1 MKDGCFPRCPSFP
14 PSSPPG
20 NILEKLLCST
30 PSGIKEKGKSN
41 KGLGGMELNQSG
53 MPSGL
58 PLVHLHPT
66 LVVEQGGMS
75 KMPSSVRDRLSLS
88 REGKLQW
95 KACLHTHLEQGG
107 TPPVERRHSHGCS
120 FFLSYRWEL
129 TVPEPLF

>member
-53 MPSGL
+53 MPSAL
-58 PLVHLHPT
+58 PLVHLHSAS
-66 LVVEQGGMS
+66 VEELGEKS
-75 KMPSSVRDRLSLS
+75 KAPALVRDRLSLTS
-88 REGKLQW
+88 ESFGGKSIY
-95 KACLHTHLEQGG
+95 
-107 TPPVERRHSHGCS
+107 TPI
-120 FFLSYRWEL
+120 
-129 TVPEPLF
+129 